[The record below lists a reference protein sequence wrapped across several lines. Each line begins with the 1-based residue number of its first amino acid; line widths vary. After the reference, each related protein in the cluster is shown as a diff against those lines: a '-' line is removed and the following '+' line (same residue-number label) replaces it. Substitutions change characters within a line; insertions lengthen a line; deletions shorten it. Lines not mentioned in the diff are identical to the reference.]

1 MTSGQIAIL
10 HGHIDRAEA
19 LARLL
24 RFSGHRCTVVKEG
37 PTAAPTL
44 LGLGPDLVL
53 GALCFEDPPLGQLLG
68 SVRETLVRHL
78 PLLLVVG
85 REDGGDFSLGWVDE
99 IIREPVDPA
108 ELTLRVR
115 SMLHRL
121 GERRILERKLDELVG
136 LHGIS
141 WGSVSLAGGPEA
153 LYGHLTRQS
162 AELLAAEKALVLLFD
177 AETREMIAQLPAY
190 GLDSDRVRK
199 VRYPVDGEAKDR
211 WNFRTNGS
219 LVASDAATDPRLVP
233 HAVAELGLRNVAI
246 VPMTTGGRVMG
257 LLCVADRRKDRFQDA
272 DLSLLEA
279 VAAQATVVLENQ
291 RLHEALKDANLRL
304 QELDKLKREFVTMVA
319 HDFRNPLMAIRG
331 FAELVLED
339 SDIGAENRREL
350 MRTIIGQTEDLTRL
364 AEDTFLI
371 TQMETGQFTYRFRS
385 IELGPFLL
393 DAVARVP
400 AENPLIMDVP
410 ARLPRIEVDPERLRQ
425 VVTNLV
431 SNAVRYSSPQRP
443 ITLRCRERESGN
455 ILLEVIDSG
464 FGIPE
469 DQVGRL
475 FQKFARVRS
484 EEHGRISGTG
494 LGLYICRLIVEG
506 HGGRIG
512 VKSELDKGSIFWVLL
527 PLQRGVSSRSSKG
540 TLNAADPE
548 ADHRPSA
555 GPQGLTTPR
564 QGDDVA

>member
-1 MTSGQIAIL
+1 MS
-10 HGHIDRAEA
+10 
-19 LARLL
+19 
-24 RFSGHRCTVVKEG
+24 
-37 PTAAPTL
+37 
-44 LGLGPDLVL
+44 
-53 GALCFEDPPLGQLLG
+53 
-68 SVRETLVRHL
+68 
-78 PLLLVVG
+78 
-85 REDGGDFSLGWVDE
+85 
-99 IIREPVDPA
+99 
-108 ELTLRVR
+108 
-115 SMLHRL
+115 
-121 GERRILERKLDELVG
+121 
-136 LHGIS
+136 
-141 WGSVSLAGGPEA
+141 
-153 LYGHLTRQS
+153 
-162 AELLAAEKALVLLFD
+162 
-177 AETREMIAQLPAY
+177 AQLPAY
-190 GLDSDRVRK
+190 GLDPDMVRR

-219 LVASDAATDPRLVP
+219 LFSNDAAADPRLVGQ
-233 HAVAELGLRNVAI
+233 AVADLGLRNTAI
-246 VPMTTGGRVMG
+246 VPLTSGGRVMG
-257 LLCVADRRKDRFQDA
+257 LLCVADRRKDRFKDA
-272 DLSLLEA
+272 DLTLLEA

-291 RLHEALKDANLRL
+291 RLHEALKEANLRL

-350 MRTIIGQTEDLTRL
+350 MRTIIGQTDDLTRL

-385 IELGPFLL
+385 LELGSFLL

-410 ARLPRIEVDPERLRQ
+410 ARLPQIEADPERLRQ

-443 ITLRCRERESGN
+443 ITVRCRERESGN

-469 DQVGRL
+469 EQMGRL
-475 FQKFARVRS
+475 FQKFGRVRT
-484 EEHGRISGTG
+484 EEHTRVPGTG

-512 VKSELDKGSIFWVLL
+512 VKSELGKGSIFWVLL
-527 PLQRGVSSRSSKG
+527 PLHRAVGFHPSEDKQDA
-540 TLNAADPE
+540 TNPE
-548 ADHRPSA
+548 TGNRPPQPNGS
-555 GPQGLTTPR
+555 QGLTIPR
-564 QGDDVA
+564 HGDDVA